1 MKKVTI
7 DMVLSLPVMF
17 LLVIPVLIT
26 LIDIVA

>member
-1 MKKVTI
+1 MRKVSI

>member
-1 MKKVTI
+1 MKKVSI

-26 LIDIVA
+26 LLDIVA

>member
-26 LIDIVA
+26 LLDIVA

>member
-17 LLVIPVLIT
+17 VLVVPVLIT
-26 LIDIVA
+26 LLDIVA